1 MHTTVPRSWFL
12 ILMISLTCVITP
24 AQASPKHIPDLIAA
38 LTKGSSV
45 VDTSARLSDD
55 LLKKIQTRRDLSP
68 EELEQVRRFGALL
81 EHSRL
86 RDADIVLLDARG
98 QPLRSGRSSPS
109 SPVEQYVVEEIRQ
122 HLAPLV
128 DRFVRRQ
135 LVAGKTE
142 ISLETIASDF
152 AKRLDQAPK
161 GRGVTYSFNV
171 TTGALGVSLK
181 RGNRELHGSVN
192 VYDKLLTVGIAV
204 AGYQTV
210 APSPATE
217 AGAGGAGDASPVAVV
232 LVLLLGGVV
241 CGAWA
246 QYSGRSG
253 VLWFVLGLVL
263 NVVAWALV
271 LFLTHRD
278 LKAGRTRRWAG

>member
-1 MHTTVPRSWFL
+1 MLLL
-12 ILMISLTCVITP
+12 ISFACVITP
-24 AQASPKHIPDLIAA
+24 AQASPKHIADLIAA
-38 LTKGSSV
+38 LTKGRAV

-55 LLKKIQTRRDLSP
+55 LLKKVETRGNLSP
-68 EELEQVRRFGALL
+68 EELEQVKRFGALL

-86 RDADIVLLDARG
+86 KDADIVLLDARG
-98 QPLRSGRSSPS
+98 QPLRSGRNSPS

-128 DRFVRRQ
+128 DRFIHRL
-135 LVAGKTE
+135 LVAGETE
-142 ISLETIASDF
+142 VSLEAIARDF

-181 RGNRELHGSVN
+181 RGSRELHGSVN
-192 VYDKLLTVGIAV
+192 LYDKLLTVGIAV
-204 AGYQTV
+204 VGYETV
-210 APSPATE
+210 TTSTPRENRRS
-217 AGAGGAGDASPVAVV
+217 GGDESSPVAIL
-232 LVLLLGGVV
+232 LVLCLGGVACAV
-241 CGAWA
+241 WA

-253 VLWFVLGLVL
+253 VLWFLLGSVF
-263 NVVAWALV
+263 NVITWALI

-278 LKAGRTRRWAG
+278 LKSGRARRWAG

>member
-1 MHTTVPRSWFL
+1 M
-12 ILMISLTCVITP
+12 ILVISLACVITP
-24 AQASPKHIPDLIAA
+24 AQASPKYIPDLIAA
-38 LTKGSSV
+38 LTKGRAV

-55 LLKKIQTRRDLSP
+55 LLKKVETRGNLSP
-68 EELEQVRRFGALL
+68 EELEQVKRFGALL

-86 RDADIVLLDARG
+86 KDADIVLLDARG
-98 QPLRSGRSSPS
+98 QPLRSGRNSPS

-128 DRFVRRQ
+128 DRFIHRL
-135 LVAGKTE
+135 LVAGETE
-142 ISLETIASDF
+142 VSLEAIARDF

-181 RGNRELHGSVN
+181 RGSRELHGSVN
-192 VYDKLLTVGIAV
+192 LYDKLLTVGIAV
-204 AGYQTV
+204 VGYQTV
-210 APSPATE
+210 APPPARE
-217 AGAGGAGDASPVAVV
+217 AGAGSGGDASPVAVV

-241 CGAWA
+241 CGVWA

-253 VLWFVLGLVL
+253 VLWFVLGFVL
-263 NVVAWALV
+263 NAVAWALV

-278 LKAGRTRRWAG
+278 LKSRRTRRWAD